1 MHSTKECV
9 LATVKVEWVRLRFA
23 LLRPCAATERIVIK
37 SYDLA
42 DAMML
47 GQEKFHYESL
57 CCEKQSQI
65 SAERA
70 NATSFA
76 HFCRAR

>member
-1 MHSTKECV
+1 MHSTNKCV
-9 LATVKVEWVRLRFA
+9 LATVKVEWVCLHFA
-23 LLRPCAATERIVIK
+23 FSRPCAATERIVIK

-47 GQEKFHYESL
+47 GQEEIHYGSL
-57 CCEKQSQI
+57 CCQGQSQI
-65 SAERA
+65 SAEWT

-76 HFCRAR
+76 HCCRAR